1 MSLPTSA
8 LARRRASRTLLVLL
22 VALLGAVVLPASPA
36 SAHAELLRST
46 PEDGATL
53 KAAPA
58 SVTLIFGEEILADGL
73 GMVATAADGSKVA
86 LGKPAVSGTK
96 VVAAWPPDAPGG
108 SYKVAWR
115 VVSAD
120 GHPISGV
127 LSFSYAGAASPSASP
142 TPTSSPTS
150 PSASASSPAAT
161 ASPTDVVSPAASPA
175 SSSGSSGSTSWPLII
190 GVAAL
195 LAAVIAL
202 VVVVARRRSDA
213 AGGDRT

>member
-1 MSLPTSA
+1 M
-8 LARRRASRTLLVLL
+8 LL

-36 SAHAELLRST
+36 FAHAELLRSI
-46 PEDGATL
+46 PADGSAL

-58 SVTLIFGEEILADGL
+58 SVTLVFGEEILPDGL
-73 GMVATAADGSKVA
+73 GMVATSADGAKVD
-86 LGKPAVSGTK
+86 LGKPTVSGTT

-127 LSFSYAGAASPSASP
+127 LSFSYAGTASPTASP
-142 TPTSSPTS
+142 TPTSSPTTS
-150 PSASASSPAAT
+150 STSPAAS
-161 ASPTDVVSPAASPA
+161 ASPTDVVSPAATPA
-175 SSSGSSGSTSWPLII
+175 SSSDSTSSTSWPLVI
-190 GVAAL
+190 GAAAL

-202 VVVVARRRSDA
+202 VVIVARRRADP
-213 AGGDRT
+213 GGDRT